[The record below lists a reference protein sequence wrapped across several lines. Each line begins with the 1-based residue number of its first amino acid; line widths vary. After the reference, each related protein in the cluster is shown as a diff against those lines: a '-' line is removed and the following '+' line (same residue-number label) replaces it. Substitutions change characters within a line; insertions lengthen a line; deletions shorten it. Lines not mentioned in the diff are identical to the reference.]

1 MEELEKRKM
10 VKNHKTMAA
19 LTAPHVRALVDL
31 ANEIQVQKADIVTIL
46 DRGED
51 GVVLI
56 YYK

>member
-1 MEELEKRKM
+1 MEELERKKITKNKRM
-10 VKNHKTMAA
+10 TA